1 LDIIWSLEFGDWN
14 LAVIG
19 MKKRNLEST
28 KVLRKKEF
36 GKLYGIGVG
45 PGDPKL
51 LTLRAK
57 EVLDQVDVV
66 FCPKGDED
74 GSSWARSI
82 IEATTSAAKEFVEL
96 SFPMTR
102 DKSILK
108 TYWEKAARRIAEE
121 IAKGKRGAFITLG
134 DPFIYSTY
142 IYLLKTL
149 LQNYP
154 DIEVET
160 IPGISAFNAAAAKA
174 QVPLVQA
181 DETMAILPVRKD
193 LRGLREA
200 LGTFDTVV
208 LMKVGSKLDQVMALL
223 GELDLLKHSVLVSH
237 LGQPG
242 EKMIHDLSPLK
253 KVEREGYLSVIIVKN
268 PTPHPPSPLRG
279 CVTIQ
284 RNQLVG
290 KGRGG
295 RAKKI

>member
-1 LDIIWSLEFGDWN
+1 
-14 LAVIG
+14 
-19 MKKRNLEST
+19 MKKHDLEST
-28 KVLRKKEF
+28 KVLPKRKF

-57 EVLDQVDVV
+57 EILDQVDVI

-82 IEATTSAAKEFVEL
+82 IETTTSAAKEFVEL
-96 SFPMTR
+96 PFPMTR
-102 DKSILK
+102 NKEVLK
-108 TYWEKAARRIAEE
+108 TYWEKAAQRIAQE
-121 IAKGKRGAFITLG
+121 IVKGKQGAFITLG

-142 IYLLKTL
+142 IYLLSTL
-149 LQNYP
+149 LQNFP

-160 IPGISAFNAAAAKA
+160 IPGISAFNAAAARA

-200 LGTFDTVV
+200 LEAFDTVV

-242 EKMIHDLSPLK
+242 EKMIHDLSSLS
-253 KVEREGYLSVIIVKN
+253 KVQREGYLSVIIVKN
-268 PTPHPPSPLRG
+268 PNRKLP
-279 CVTIQ
+279 
-284 RNQLVG
+284 
-290 KGRGG
+290 
-295 RAKKI
+295 